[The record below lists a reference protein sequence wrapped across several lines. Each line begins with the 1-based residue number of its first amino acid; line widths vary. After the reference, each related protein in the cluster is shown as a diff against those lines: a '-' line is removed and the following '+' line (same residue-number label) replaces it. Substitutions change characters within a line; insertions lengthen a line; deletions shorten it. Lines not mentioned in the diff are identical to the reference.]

1 MWTTSVNVN
10 LLKFF
15 SKNEESENDNNPNI
29 AVKIVKNPTGIENN
43 LIGMHN
49 INETEN
55 ENSYQTHN
63 SNKDEEFK
71 TEENKNVISDLKK
84 DKKG

>member
-1 MWTTSVNVN
+1 
-10 LLKFF
+10 
-15 SKNEESENDNNPNI
+15 
-29 AVKIVKNPTGIENN
+29 
-43 LIGMHN
+43 MHN